1 MAIVQGHG
9 EGFERSSTPFEVGQL
24 QARLARLHH
33 LTPGD
38 FAVMKRKSL
47 MHEKKPNAEQL
58 LSWLKQEVAAKPG
71 LRKGL
76 VGF

>member
-1 MAIVQGHG
+1 LQVPMHPSEAC
-9 EGFERSSTPFEVGQL
+9 QL
-24 QARLARLHH
+24 LARLARLHH

-47 MHEKKPNAEQL
+47 MCERKPAADVL
-58 LSWLKQEVAAKPG
+58 LTWLEQEVAAKPG
-71 LRKGL
+71 LRKAL